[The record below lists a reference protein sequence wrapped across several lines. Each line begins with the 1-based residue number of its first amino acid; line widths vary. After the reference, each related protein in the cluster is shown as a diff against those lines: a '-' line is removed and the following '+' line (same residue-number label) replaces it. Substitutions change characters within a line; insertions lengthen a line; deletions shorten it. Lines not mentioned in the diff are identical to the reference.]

1 MSLLEIL
8 RKNLTP
14 EQFTAIQ
21 DAVGDDFDWDLVPRS
36 RLNKVIRQRNEL
48 REKLA
53 GGSQP
58 QDKGS
63 AGKDEDDDDQVTG
76 VNGKS
81 PASGEPVDIK
91 ALEKQWKAQ
100 QDKAVQDVKIQF
112 AALDKL
118 RAANAIDADLIWNG
132 NLIDRTKLA
141 LDANGALT
149 GMDEILADLQKNK
162 AHLFKAADEDKGGA
176 PAGTGKDG
184 GDPFK
189 GVTTKEDFLKL
200 DADKQIA
207 FKQAN
212 PALFKQFLQS

>member
-1 MSLLEIL
+1 MTLLETL
-8 RKNLTP
+8 RKNLTS

-21 DAVGDDFDWDLVPRS
+21 DAVGDDFDWDLVPRT
-36 RLNKVIRQRNEL
+36 RLNKVIKQRNQL
-48 REKLA
+48 REQLA

-58 QDKGS
+58 QGKGT
-63 AGKDEDDDDQVTG
+63 AGNDEDDDDQVVAG
-76 VNGKS
+76 AANDLKG
-81 PASGEPVDIK
+81 GQPVDIK
-91 ALEKQWKAQ
+91 ALEKQWKEQ

-118 RAANAIDADLIWNG
+118 RAAKAIDAELIWNG
-132 NLIDRTKLA
+132 GLIDKTKLA

-149 GMDEILADLQKNK
+149 GMDELVADLQKNK
-162 AHLFKAADEDKGGA
+162 AHLFAAAGGDNGA
-176 PAGTGKDG
+176 PAGTGKEG

-189 GVTTKEDFLKL
+189 GVTTKEEFLKL

-212 PALFKQFLQS
+212 PTLFKQFLQS

>member
-1 MSLLEIL
+1 MTLLEIL

-21 DAVGDDFDWDLVPRS
+21 DAVGDDFDWDLVPRT
-36 RLNKVIRQRNEL
+36 RLNKVIKQRNQL
-48 REKLA
+48 REQLA

-58 QDKGS
+58 QGKGT
-63 AGKDEDDDDQVTG
+63 AGDDEDDDDQG
-76 VNGKS
+76 AANANGK
-81 PASGEPVDIK
+81 GGQPVDIK
-91 ALEKQWKAQ
+91 ALEKQWKEQ

-118 RAANAIDADLIWNG
+118 RAAKAIDAELIWNG
-132 NLIDRTKLA
+132 GLIDKTKLA

-149 GMDEILADLQKNK
+149 GMDELVADLQKNK
-162 AHLFKAADEDKGGA
+162 AHLFAAAGGDNGA
-176 PAGTGKDG
+176 PAGTGKEG

-189 GVTTKEDFLKL
+189 GVTTKEEFLKL

-212 PALFKQFLQS
+212 PTLFKQFLQS